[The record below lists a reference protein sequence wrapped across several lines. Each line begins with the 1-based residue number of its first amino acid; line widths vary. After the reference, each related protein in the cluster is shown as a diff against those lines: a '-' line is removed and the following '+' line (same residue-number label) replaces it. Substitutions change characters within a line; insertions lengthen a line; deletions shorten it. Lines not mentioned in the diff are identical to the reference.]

1 MAARYE
7 EEGKIMEDEEEHK
20 ALILS
25 KDGC

>member
-7 EEGKIMEDEEEHK
+7 EEGKIMEDEKEHN